1 MRIHLPALIVLA
13 LLSGQADAA
22 VRNFTVTGFD
32 RIRVDGPYRVK
43 LTTNV
48 APFAQAS
55 GSPAA
60 LDSVSVEVQG
70 RTLIIRRNAS
80 AWGSSSGPQR
90 GTVEIQVG
98 THELS
103 TAWING
109 SGGLS
114 IDQVRAPS
122 FDLVISGAGAAEV
135 ALVAVD
141 RLKVGL
147 AGTASAKIAGTAAE
161 ASTMVRGTSSFDGT
175 SLIAKNATVAAEGAS
190 AVRLNVTG
198 TAKVNA
204 SGPATVEF
212 GGRPACTTRAEGAAE
227 VLGCR

>member
-1 MRIHLPALIVLA
+1 MRIHLPALLALA
-13 LLSGQADAA
+13 LLAGPADAA

-48 APFAQAS
+48 APFARAS
-55 GSPAA
+55 GSAAA
-60 LDSVSVEVQG
+60 LDSVSIEVQG
-70 RTLIIRRNAS
+70 RTLIIRRNSS
-80 AWGSSSGPQR
+80 AWGSTSGPQR

-103 TAWING
+103 TAWVNG

-114 IDQVRAPS
+114 IDRVRAPS
-122 FDLVISGAGAAEV
+122 FDLVINGAGSADV
-135 ALVAVD
+135 GQLAVD

-147 AGTASAKIAGTAAE
+147 AGTASARMSGTAIE
-161 ASTMVRGTSSFDGT
+161 ASTLVRGISSFDGT
-175 SLIAKNATVAAEGAS
+175 ELIARNATLGAEGAA

-204 SGPATVEF
+204 SGPATVEL
-212 GGRPACTTRAEGAAE
+212 GGRPACITKADGAAE
-227 VLGCR
+227 VIGCR